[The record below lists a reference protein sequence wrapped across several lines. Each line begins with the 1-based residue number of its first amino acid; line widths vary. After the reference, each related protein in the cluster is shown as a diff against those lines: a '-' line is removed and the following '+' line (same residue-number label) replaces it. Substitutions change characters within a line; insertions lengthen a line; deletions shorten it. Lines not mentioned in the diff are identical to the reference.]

1 MKAPFNYR
9 NLSAEECFHIA
20 YKFFENADKLYYESL
35 DESATENF
43 GQATFYLTQSL
54 EQTARG
60 LILFLD
66 SKGFQFRKE
75 VEMIDELFLNHSLH
89 SGLTLILSVH
99 HVVAEDLEKVSGK
112 ILSNPEKLNEW
123 TGKKGLWISY
133 VVKYLSHYIGSAF
146 KEVFWYTGAGF
157 LRQKAFSEN
166 DATIDFSK
174 VKVSEKEFNSLL
186 ERIETMRIFIGNT
199 TDIFNEEN
207 EIIED
212 KTKGLIKT
220 MKEKDLYSFCNRI
233 IIKIKENKANPATM
247 LMLMAELFT
256 KKF

>member
-1 MKAPFNYR
+1 MRAPENYR
-9 NLSAEECFHIA
+9 NLSADECFHLA
-20 YKFFENADKLYYESL
+20 YEFFENADKLYYESI
-35 DESATENF
+35 DEAEKHHY
-43 GQATFYLTQSL
+43 GKATFLLIQSL

-66 SKGFQFRKE
+66 SKGFEFRKE
-75 VEMIDELFLNHSLH
+75 VEMIDELFHNHSLR

-99 HVVAEDLEKVSGK
+99 HVVAEDLQKVSGK
-112 ILSNPEKLNEW
+112 ILSKPEKLNEW
-123 TGKKGLWISY
+123 TSTKGLWISY
-133 VVKYLSHYIGSAF
+133 VLKYLSQYIGSAF

-166 DATIDFSK
+166 DSTIDFSK
-174 VKVSEKEFNSLL
+174 VKVSEKEYNSLL
-186 ERIETMRIFIGNT
+186 ERMDTMRIFIGNT

-207 EIIED
+207 EVIAD
-212 KTKGLIKT
+212 KTKGLIKA

-233 IIKIKENKANPATM
+233 IIKIKENKANPASM
-247 LMLMAELFT
+247 LMLMVELFS